1 MGKKNGKV
9 IILGAGI
16 SGLSTAFWLDRA
28 GYDTLV
34 LEADGQPGG
43 SVNTKIENGFLI
55 DYGPNSSLETSPV
68 IKELID
74 DVGLSNQ
81 MIYASEAAK
90 NRYILKGDQLHPLPT
105 NPVQFL
111 KSDLFSVRGKL
122 RLLQEPFIKASSD
135 GYHQSIATF
144 VKRRLGQQFLDYA
157 IDPFVSGVFAGDPE
171 KLSVQSAFPKL
182 YQLEEKYGSL
192 IKGMIK
198 GAKERKSRG
207 EASKHSAKMFSFID
221 GMATLPN
228 ALAEKLKSQILYQCQ
243 VNKITSTPEG
253 FQVYFQDQGKATNIL
268 AGTVISTVPSYIAQS
283 IFKEIDNQL
292 TAHLSQIYY
301 PPVLV
306 LYLGY
311 KKSDVFELDGF
322 GFLIPRKEKKKFL
335 GAIWNSTLFPAR
347 AGEDAVSFTL
357 FIGGARNASILE
369 GQDHNVLIKEVIKE
383 FQQIMKINADPV
395 YTSSKFWPNAIP
407 QYNIGYQQ
415 HEEYFIEFEKK
426 YPDLYL
432 SGNYRGGI
440 SFGDCIK
447 NSRILVDRIIIRGNR

>member
-28 GYDTLV
+28 GYDIMI

-43 SVNTKIENGFLI
+43 SVKTKNENGFLI

-74 DVGLSNQ
+74 DAGLSNQ

-105 NPVQFL
+105 NPLQFI
-111 KSDLFSVRGKL
+111 KSELFSFRTKL
-122 RLLQEPFIKASSD
+122 RLLQEPFIKVSQE
-135 GYHQSIATF
+135 GCHQSIATF

-198 GAKERKSRG
+198 GAKERKNRG

-221 GMATLPN
+221 GMATLPK
-228 ALAEKLKSQILYQCQ
+228 ALAEKLKSKIQYQCQ

-253 FQVYFQDQGKATNIL
+253 YQVHFQDHGKATNIV
-268 AGTVISTVPSYIAQS
+268 AGKVISTVPSYIAKS
-283 IFKEIDNQL
+283 IFEEMDNQL
-292 TAHLSQIYY
+292 AAHLGQIYY

-347 AGEDAVSFTL
+347 TGEDAVGFTL